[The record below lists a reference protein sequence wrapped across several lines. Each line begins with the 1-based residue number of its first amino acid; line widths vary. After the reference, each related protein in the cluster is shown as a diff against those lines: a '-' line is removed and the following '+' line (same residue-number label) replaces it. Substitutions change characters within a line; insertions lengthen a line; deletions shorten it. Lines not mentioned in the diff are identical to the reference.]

1 MEAEL
6 PGKQKAS
13 SNLWKGILLAVTAT
27 LIWSGNFIVARSVHA
42 SIPPVSLAFY
52 RWLTA
57 SLILLPFVWSM
68 RKALV
73 QALRARPGYYLAIGI
88 TGVSL
93 FNTLVYV
100 AGKYSP
106 AINLALVGT
115 TSSPIMVIILGSIF
129 LKEKISFLRLAGLIT
144 CLIGIFYL
152 LSKGSWENLLA
163 LRFGRGD
170 AWILAGALAFA
181 IYTLLVRK
189 KTDSL
194 PPVVFL
200 FLAFSIG
207 TSCLIPF
214 WFWEISAQ
222 PPVQWTVSL
231 AAIIL
236 YLGLGAS
243 VIAFLCWNG
252 SIKRIGA
259 VRTSLFGNLIPLFS
273 SLEAVWLLGEK
284 ITYIHLISGGLI
296 LIGLILANLR
306 PKL

>member
-1 MEAEL
+1 MEADL
-6 PGKQKAS
+6 AGKKKAS
-13 SNLWKGILLAVTAT
+13 SRFWIGILLAVTAT
-27 LIWSGNFIVARSVHA
+27 LIWSGNFIVARAVYT

-57 SLILLPFVWSM
+57 SLILVPFVWNM
-68 RKALV
+68 HRQLM
-73 QALRARPGYYLAIGI
+73 QALRENPGYYLAIGI
-88 TGVSL
+88 TGISI
-93 FNTLVYV
+93 FNTMVYV

-115 TSSPIMVIILGSIF
+115 TSSPILVIILGSIF
-129 LKEKISFLRLAGLIT
+129 LKEKISALRLAGLIT

-163 LRFGRGD
+163 MRFGKGD

-181 IYTLLVRK
+181 VYTLLVRK

-194 PPVVFL
+194 PPVAFL
-200 FLAFSIG
+200 FLAFFIG
-207 TSCLIPF
+207 TLCLIPF
-214 WFWEISAQ
+214 WVWEISVQ

-231 AAIIL
+231 GAIIL

-252 SIKRIGA
+252 AIKRIGA

-284 ITYIHLISGGLI
+284 ITSIHLISGGLI
-296 LIGLILANLR
+296 LIGLLLANLH

>member
-6 PGKQKAS
+6 SGDHKVAA
-13 SNLWKGILLAVTAT
+13 NFRMGILLAVTAT

-52 RWLTA
+52 RWFTA

-68 RKALV
+68 RKELV

-129 LKEKISFLRLAGLIT
+129 LKEKISALRLAGLIT

-163 LRFGRGD
+163 LRFGKGD

-181 IYTLLVRK
+181 VYTLLVRK

-194 PPVVFL
+194 PPVAFL
-200 FLAFSIG
+200 FLAFCVG
-207 TSCLIPF
+207 TLCLIPF
-214 WFWEISAQ
+214 WVWEISVQA
-222 PPVQWTVSL
+222 PIQWTVSL
-231 AAIIL
+231 GAIIL

-252 SIKRIGA
+252 AIKRIGA

-284 ITYIHLISGGLI
+284 ISYIHLISGGLI
-296 LIGLILANLR
+296 LIGLLLANLR
-306 PKL
+306 TKL